1 MSQALTA
8 EVRPHSARSTA
19 PTEADALFETARV
32 LLPVLAAGRPLD
44 KNALRDAM
52 TGAFSATDAEGA
64 WVWKDAYEAAEAA
77 VVLFLQRYGRAM
89 RQRAGAGMEGPSAM
103 LAMLERIAALEPSHT
118 RRSED
123 QVRLQ
128 QFSTPLGIAYAAVR
142 AAALRAGDAVLE
154 PSAGTGM
161 LAVMAQCALG
171 NENSLHLNEIAN
183 TRAGLLAR
191 LFPGASVTRHDA
203 EAVADRLPGVRP
215 DVVLMNPPFSAT
227 PGVARVRHD
236 ADLRHLRSAF
246 CALRQ
251 GGRLV
256 AVTSAGCVP
265 GDAAW
270 KAAFSSVE
278 APARVVFTTAIDG
291 RAYARRGTTFDTRLT
306 VIDRSNEPGI
316 EVDPQTRVMDAAE
329 LLDAVTAHVP
339 PRMAHEPAAGT
350 PAPDVPLRDLFGET
364 TAGTK
369 ARKTGVREGARPAP
383 GPARDLGSVSELAYE
398 AAPPCGED
406 ETAGPYAPWR
416 PSVASVPGAVAHPT
430 PLVQSAAMATVAH
443 PAPTHRPLLPERVV
457 TEGLLSD
464 AQLESVVLAG
474 EAHGRHLSARYRVG
488 AGWET
493 VRRCEEDDTTEET
506 VTEDG
511 EVLSA
516 PVRFRRGW
524 MLGDGTGCGKGRQV
538 AAVILD
544 NLLRGRKR
552 ALWLSASAN
561 LLEDARRDWAALG
574 GRDEDVIPLGN
585 FRQGAGIP
593 HESGILFATYATL
606 RAPARE
612 GKASRLDQV
621 VAWLAGGVD
630 EEDRHG
636 YEGVIV
642 FDESHAMANAA
653 GSKGSRGA
661 VKPSAQGRAGL
672 RLQRAL
678 PGARVLYVSATGAT
692 TVTGLAYA
700 GRLGLWGAGETP
712 FENREDFV
720 SAMEA
725 GGVAGH
731 GGGRPRLEGPGP
743 LPGAGAL
750 LRRDRG
756 RHPRTPAESR
766 AAAHLRRL
774 RRRLQGHPRQPARRP
789 RGHRHHAGRGDPE
802 P

>member
-8 EVRPHSARSTA
+8 DVRPHAARSTA
-19 PTEADALFETARV
+19 PNASEALYEAARA

-52 TGAFSATDAEGA
+52 TRASGATDAEGA

-89 RQRAGAGMEGPSAM
+89 RQRAGAGAEGPSAM

-246 CALRQ
+246 SALAP

-256 AVTSAGCVP
+256 AVTSAGCLP

-291 RAYARRGTTFDTRLT
+291 RAYARRGHDVRHAPHRDRQERRARHRGRPPDQRDGRSRTARRGHGACSAAHGARTR
-306 VIDRSNEPGI
+306 R
-316 EVDPQTRVMDAAE
+316 RDAP
-329 LLDAVTAHVP
+329 V
-339 PRMAHEPAAGT
+339 RR
-350 PAPDVPLRDLFGET
+350 PLRDLFGET
-364 TAGTK
+364 TAPGTK
-369 ARKTGVREGARPAP
+369 ARKTGVKSNGRPAP

-430 PLVQSAAMATVAH
+430 PLVQSAAMAAVAH
-443 PAPTHRPLLPERVV
+443 PAPTHTP
-457 TEGLLSD
+457 
-464 AQLESVVLAG
+464 AA
-474 EAHGRHLSARYRVG
+474 AR
-488 AGWET
+488 T
-493 VRRCEEDDTTEET
+493 
-506 VTEDG
+506 
-511 EVLSA
+511 
-516 PVRFRRGW
+516 RRG
-524 MLGDGTGCGKGRQV
+524 
-538 AAVILD
+538 
-544 NLLRGRKR
+544 RG
-552 ALWLSASAN
+552 
-561 LLEDARRDWAALG
+561 AAL
-574 GRDEDVIPLGN
+574 
-585 FRQGAGIP
+585 
-593 HESGILFATYATL
+593 
-606 RAPARE
+606 
-612 GKASRLDQV
+612 
-621 VAWLAGGVD
+621 
-630 EEDRHG
+630 
-636 YEGVIV
+636 
-642 FDESHAMANAA
+642 
-653 GSKGSRGA
+653 
-661 VKPSAQGRAGL
+661 
-672 RLQRAL
+672 
-678 PGARVLYVSATGAT
+678 
-692 TVTGLAYA
+692 
-700 GRLGLWGAGETP
+700 
-712 FENREDFV
+712 
-720 SAMEA
+720 
-725 GGVAGH
+725 
-731 GGGRPRLEGPGP
+731 
-743 LPGAGAL
+743 
-750 LRRDRG
+750 
-756 RHPRTPAESR
+756 
-766 AAAHLRRL
+766 
-774 RRRLQGHPRQPARRP
+774 RRP
-789 RGHRHHAGRGDPE
+789 DRERRPGR
-802 P
+802 